1 MVILGKGMVSRP
13 AITRGLLERSHGRAA
28 GVHVPTSNDLLTGRV
43 SRHCPVS
50 RNQLL
55 LALSATLVWRM
66 YCNKPRWRNT
76 FIYISYAP

>member
-1 MVILGKGMVSRP
+1 MVSRP

-50 RNQLL
+50 CNQLL
-55 LALSATLVWRM
+55 LALSYMLLSTLE
-66 YCNKPRWRNT
+66 YLCTAISLTGENK
-76 FIYISYAP
+76 

>member
-1 MVILGKGMVSRP
+1 MSLGKGMESRP

-43 SRHCPVS
+43 SRYCPLS

-55 LALSATLVWRM
+55 LAVSSTL
-66 YCNKPRWRNT
+66 
-76 FIYISYAP
+76 IYTSVRTAISLAVEIK